1 VRERGK
7 RPKRERVRARE
18 RWLSGGT
25 RWQREKADGPLRVAS
40 PEVGPSG
47 SEKGGMTGGPESGKE
62 KKKKKMD

>member
-1 VRERGK
+1 
-7 RPKRERVRARE
+7 VRARE